1 MAKFKNALRMFS
13 RVFFG
18 TLFNSSLQLNDLL
31 KYNADRAIEQVKKL
45 YTLSSYLG
53 CSTSP
58 KMI

>member
-1 MAKFKNALRMFS
+1 M
-13 RVFFG
+13 FFG